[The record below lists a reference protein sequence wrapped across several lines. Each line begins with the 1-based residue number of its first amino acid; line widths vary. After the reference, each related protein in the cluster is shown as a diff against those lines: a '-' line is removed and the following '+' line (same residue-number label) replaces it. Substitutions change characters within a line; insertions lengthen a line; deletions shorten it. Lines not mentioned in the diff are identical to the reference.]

1 MTDAVALPVNRFA
14 RVFKWLMIYCVLVW
28 MWGLALM
35 AAWPW
40 EKGGEWLPAFPLVA
54 TCKPDTP
61 CVMPYGEVAKAR
73 ADGRL
78 QAAKPP
84 VDSGETAYEQINVSW
99 KPGKEPGLIETTA
112 AAWNFQISVR
122 YRIENDEPILVSY
135 REISIKMFLYALGAA
150 LFSAVGL
157 YLRQLRK

>member
-1 MTDAVALPVNRFA
+1 
-14 RVFKWLMIYCVLVW
+14 
-28 MWGLALM
+28 
-35 AAWPW
+35 
-40 EKGGEWLPAFPLVA
+40 
-54 TCKPDTP
+54 
-61 CVMPYGEVAKAR
+61 MPYGELAKAR